1 MLPLAENAS
10 PCVNSGFCCK
20 IAPCPFGEVVS
31 DTDRS
36 CKFLV
41 EVEQEQGKHPRYIC
55 GKYDEI
61 IQQPGWELAPAFGAG
76 CCMTLFNHDRAAIL
90 KELKE

>member
-31 DTDRS
+31 ETDRS

-41 EVEQEQGKHPRYIC
+41 KIEQKGKHPRYVC
-55 GKYDEI
+55 GKYEEI
-61 IQQPGWELAPAFGAG
+61 IRQPGWEFAPAFGAG
-76 CCMTLFNHDRAAIL
+76 CCSPLGNTDRAAIL
-90 KELKE
+90 KEMRE